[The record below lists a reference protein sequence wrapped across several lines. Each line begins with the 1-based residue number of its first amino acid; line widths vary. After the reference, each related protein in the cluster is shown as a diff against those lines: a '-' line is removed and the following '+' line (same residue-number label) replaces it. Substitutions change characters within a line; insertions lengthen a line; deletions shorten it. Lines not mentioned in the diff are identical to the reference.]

1 MVKIKDAVKHSI
13 EIINLRRLHNFFLG
27 QLMFETVKE
36 LEKLTIDSFK
46 GAAYEATGAPILTQP
61 KNASSN

>member
-1 MVKIKDAVKHSI
+1 
-13 EIINLRRLHNFFLG
+13 
-27 QLMFETVKE
+27 MFETVKE